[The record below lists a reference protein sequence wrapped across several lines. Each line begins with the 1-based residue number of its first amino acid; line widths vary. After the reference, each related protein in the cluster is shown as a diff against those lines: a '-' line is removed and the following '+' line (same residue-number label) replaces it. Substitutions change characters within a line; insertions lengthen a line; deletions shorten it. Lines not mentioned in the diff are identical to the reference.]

1 MDTLISG
8 AAFGAALTASGV
20 FQPSVII
27 SQLQFTNF
35 HMIQAFLTAA
45 ASSAL
50 IVTVSNKLNY
60 APLSPRG
67 FSTLDLFAPYDGN
80 IIGGLLL
87 GAGMLLAGSC
97 PGTVLAQVGV
107 GVRSGIYSLE
117 GAVVGGILYTGFI
130 QPWIAARRKRFAAA
144 QAQAQAKKKEAALPL
159 TVHEALGVSRT
170 TVFLGLEAMF
180 AAIVAAAALLTT
192 PGPEAKIS
200 PVAGGLCIAAAQLLS
215 LAVRRTLVGTSTA
228 FEEVGEW
235 FWGAVK
241 AGDVQPR
248 RYKNLLFTSGMVAGA
263 WLLSRAYPVFAQTT
277 PVAIAPLASALGG
290 CLMVIG
296 SRIAGGCTSGHGITG
311 ISLLSTSSFIT
322 IGCAFAAGGVLGLIR
337 G

>member
-27 SQLQFTNF
+27 TQLQFTNF

-60 APLSPRG
+60 ALLSPRG

-87 GAGMLLAGSC
+87 GAGMMLAGSC

-117 GAVVGGILYTGFI
+117 GAAVGGILWTGFI
-130 QPWIAARRKRFAAA
+130 QPWIAARRKRFAA
-144 QAQAQAKKKEAALPL
+144 KEKEEGKKEEAPLKL
-159 TVHEALGVSRT
+159 TVYEALGVSRT
-170 TVFLGLEAMF
+170 TFFLGLEAMF

-241 AGDVQPR
+241 GGDVQPR
-248 RYKNLLFTSGMVAGA
+248 RYKNLLFTGGMVAGA

-277 PVAIAPLASALGG
+277 PVAIAPLASAAGG

-296 SRIAGGCTSGHGITG
+296 SRMAGGCTSGHGITG